1 MRHKVPES
9 GVLKACMDLLRAEH
23 IWHMRMNTGA
33 MQNGTRF
40 TRFGRPG
47 TADILA
53 TPKTLVELICDADE
67 PDQKESWMVRWI
79 AGARH
84 GLWKWKETQ
93 VLWVECKSY
102 SGKQSDAQIEF
113 EKEVS
118 MAGHH
123 YLVVRSSY
131 DLKRWL
137 INHGAMREK

>member
-1 MRHKVPES
+1 MRKKVPES

-53 TPKTLVELICDADE
+53 TFPTGYEKRDGVITRVYAC
-67 PDQKESWMVRWI
+67 S
-79 AGARH
+79 
-84 GLWKWKETQ
+84 
-93 VLWVECKSY
+93 VLWIECKSD
-102 SGKQSDAQIEF
+102 SGKQSEAQIEF

-123 YLVVRSSY
+123 YLVVRSSD